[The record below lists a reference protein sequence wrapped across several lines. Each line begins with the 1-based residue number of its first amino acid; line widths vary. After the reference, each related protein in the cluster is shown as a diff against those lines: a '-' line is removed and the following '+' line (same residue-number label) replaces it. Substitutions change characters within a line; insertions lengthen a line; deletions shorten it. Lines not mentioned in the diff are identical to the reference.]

1 MTDETIGLPAAPA
14 PIVDVTAEI
23 RARKAAEELA
33 IEMKPR
39 IYSVPFE
46 PLGDRILAKREE
58 LPEEVVTKGGIFVPT
73 VAHEK
78 PMVADVFAVGPGRLL
93 DNGSRVPS
101 LVSVGDRVLIGKY
114 SGTEVKLGEEIFLI
128 LREEELFGRVK
139 E

>member
-1 MTDETIGLPAAPA
+1 MSETGMNGESPLVDAASELLA
-14 PIVDVTAEI
+14 R
-23 RARKAAEELA
+23 RAAAEAEA
-33 IEMKPR
+33 EMKPR
-39 IYSVPFE
+39 IYPVPFE
-46 PLGDRILAKREE
+46 PLGDRILAKREQ

-114 SGTEVKLGEEIFLI
+114 SGTEVKLGEETFLI
-128 LREEELFGRVK
+128 LKEDEIFGRCI
-139 E
+139 